1 MDGVESGEGV
11 PLSTAM
17 TNGPKVLYE
26 FGPFQVDPAKQVLLR
41 ENQPVAITPKVFE
54 TLLILVRHSRDVV
67 TKDDL
72 IKGVW
77 PDSFVEESNLSQNIF
92 VLRKTLGDTLEDRR
106 YIATI
111 PGRGYRFVAEVRTVS
126 QDGDDV
132 LISSSFRSQMVVE
145 HPVAAPTLS
154 VPADGLRP
162 KAIERYGWTVAAVMV
177 VLVGGAVLFLS
188 RHRQKPISLGKTDSV
203 LLADFTNTTG
213 DPVFDGAL
221 QQGLE
226 IQLKQSPFLSLVSE
240 ERVGRT
246 LSMMGQPADAR
257 LTQEIARE
265 VCERTASAAVL
276 DGSIA
281 KLGSQYVLGLR
292 AKNCRTGEV
301 LADEQAQAAR
311 KEDVLNALSEIASK
325 FRARFGESLTT
336 VEKYDT
342 PLAEATTPSLEALKD
357 YSMGVKVGTTG
368 SEEAAEPFF
377 KDAIGIDPKF
387 AMAYAFLG
395 LYYGSSGES
404 ALGTENISKAWQLR
418 DRASDY
424 EKFFITAYY
433 DGRATGNQEKAQV
446 TCETWAQ
453 AYPRDPIPHA
463 MLAGFIYPAFGKY
476 EEAAEAGEKAIQ
488 LNPDFAFGYVNLG
501 HAYLH
506 LGRPAEAEKVL
517 RRASDR
523 KIEAPY
529 LSLLRY
535 DVAFLKDDK
544 AGMEREA
551 ALSKGKSGTQDW
563 IFDHAAFV
571 IAYAGHL
578 QEARRM
584 SQRAVDFAQE
594 AGHREKAAVFETR
607 VALREAFFGNAPAA
621 KRSAMEALALA
632 QDREVQFG
640 AAFALALS
648 GDSYQAQTL
657 ANDLEKNFPE
667 DTAVRFNYMPSV
679 RALLALNHGEPAK
692 ATELLQ
698 TAVPNELGQP
708 RSAVNGYFGA
718 FYPIYVR
725 GLAYLALHQGTQA
738 AGEFQKILDHRGAVI
753 VDPVSVLAQLQ
764 LGRAYALSGNET
776 KAKSAYKDFVILW
789 KDADSDIPIL
799 KQAKAEYANLP

>member
-1 MDGVESGEGV
+1 VDGAEPKMGLQ
-11 PLSTAM
+11 LSTAM

-72 IKGVW
+72 MKSVW
-77 PDSFVEESNLSQNIF
+77 PDSFVEEANLSQNIF
-92 VLRKTLGDTLEDRR
+92 VLRKALGDTPEDRR

-111 PGRGYRFVAEVRTVS
+111 PGRGYRFVAEVRTIA

-132 LISSSFRSQMVVE
+132 LISSSSRAQIVVE
-145 HPVAAPTLS
+145 HPVAAPT
-154 VPADGLRP
+154 VPEPADGLWP
-162 KAIERYGWTVAAVMV
+162 KAIGRYGWAVAAVMV
-177 VLVGGAVLFLS
+177 VLVGGTILFLS
-188 RHRQKPISLGKTDSV
+188 RHRQKPVSLGETDSV

-240 ERVGRT
+240 ERVRQT
-246 LSMMGQPADAR
+246 LRMMGQPAEAR
-257 LTQEIARE
+257 LTPEIAPE

-276 DGSIA
+276 EGSIA

-325 FRARFGESLTT
+325 FRARVGESLTT

-342 PLAEATTPSLEALKD
+342 PLAEATTPSLEALKA
-357 YSMGVKVGTTG
+357 YSMGFKVAETR
-368 SEEAAEPFF
+368 SDEAAEPFL
-377 KDAIGIDPKF
+377 KHAIEIDPNF
-387 AMAYAFLG
+387 AMAYAYLG
-395 LYYGSSGES
+395 LVYGSAGES
-404 ALGTENISKAWQLR
+404 ALATVNINKAWQLR
-418 DRASDY
+418 DRASDN
-424 EKFFITAYY
+424 ERFFITAYH
-433 DGRATGNQEKAQV
+433 DGRATGNQEKAQM
-446 TCETWAQ
+446 TCEEWAQ
-453 AYPRDPIPHA
+453 AYPRDWLPHA
-463 MLAGFIYPAFGKY
+463 MLSGFIYPAFGKY
-476 EEAAEAGEKAIQ
+476 EKMAEGAARVIQ
-488 LNPDFAFGYVNLG
+488 LNPDVAIGYVSLG
-501 HAYLH
+501 NAYLH
-506 LGRPAEAEKVL
+506 LGRPAEVEKAL
-517 RRASDR
+517 QRASDR

-544 AGMEREA
+544 AGMEQEA
-551 ALSKGKSGTQDW
+551 AQAQGKSETQDW
-563 IFDHAAFV
+563 IFDHAAFAM
-571 IAYAGHL
+571 AYAGHL

-594 AGHREKAAVFETR
+594 AGHGEKSALFETR
-607 VALREAFFGNAPAA
+607 VALMEAFFGNAAEA
-621 KRSAMEALALA
+621 KRSATAALALA
-632 QDREVQFG
+632 RNREVQFG
-640 AAFALALS
+640 AAFAQALS
-648 GDSYQAQTL
+648 GDSSRAQTL

-698 TAVPNELGQP
+698 PAVPNELGQP
-708 RSAVNGYFGA
+708 RSAVNGFFGA
-718 FYPIYVR
+718 LYPIYVR
-725 GLAYLALHQGTQA
+725 GQAYLASHQGAQA
-738 AGEFQKILDHRGAVI
+738 AGEFQKILHHRGAVI
-753 VDPVSVLAQLQ
+753 VDPISVLAHLQ
-764 LGRAYALSGNET
+764 LGRAYALSGD
-776 KAKSAYKDFVILW
+776 KARAKIAYQDFLTLW
-789 KDADSDIPIL
+789 KDADPDIPVF
-799 KQAKAEYANLP
+799 KQAKAEYAKLN

>member
-1 MDGVESGEGV
+1 
-11 PLSTAM
+11 M
-17 TNGPKVLYE
+17 TNEPKVLYE

-41 ENQPVAITPKVFE
+41 ENQPVAITPKVFA

-92 VLRKTLGDTLEDRR
+92 VLRKTLGDTPEDRR

-111 PGRGYRFVAEVRTVS
+111 PGRGYRFVAEVRTVA

-132 LISSSFRSQMVVE
+132 LISSSSRAQIVVE
-145 HPVAAPTLS
+145 HPIAAPTLP
-154 VPADGLRP
+154 VPPDGLRS
-162 KAIERYGWTVAAVMV
+162 KSIWKYGLPVAAVIA
-177 VLVGGAVLFLS
+177 VLVVAATVFLS
-188 RHRQKPISLGKTDSV
+188 RRHKPIALGETDSV

-213 DPVFDGAL
+213 DPVFDGTL

-226 IQLKQSPFLSLVSE
+226 IQLKQSPFLSLVSDK
-240 ERVGRT
+240 RVQRT
-246 LSMMGQPADAR
+246 LSMMGKPADAR
-257 LTQEIARE
+257 LTPEIARE

-292 AKNCRTGEV
+292 AKDCRTGEV

-311 KEDVLNALSEIASK
+311 KEDVLNALSEIASR
-325 FRARFGESLTT
+325 FRARVGESLTT

-342 PLAEATTPSLEALKD
+342 PLAEATTPSLEALKA
-357 YSMGVKVGTTG
+357 YSTGWRVANTG

-377 KDAIGIDPKF
+377 KDAIEIDPKF
-387 AMAYAFLG
+387 AMAYASLG
-395 LYYGSSGES
+395 LHYGSAGES
-404 ALGTENISKAWQLR
+404 ALATENISKAWQLR
-418 DRASDY
+418 DRSSDN

-433 DGRATGNQEKAQV
+433 EGRATGNQEKAQV
-446 TCETWAQ
+446 TCEEWAQ
-453 AYPRDPIPHA
+453 AYPRDWLPHA
-463 MLAGFIYPAFGKY
+463 MLSGFIYPAFGKHEKAA
-476 EEAAEAGEKAIQ
+476 EEAEKVIQ
-488 LNPDFAFGYVNLG
+488 LGPDFAIGYVSLG
-501 HAYLH
+501 NAYLR
-506 LGRPAEAEKVL
+506 LGRPAEAQKAL
-517 RRASDR
+517 LRASGR

-551 ALSKGKSGTQDW
+551 AQAQGKSETQDW

-571 IAYAGHL
+571 VAYTGHL
-578 QEARRM
+578 QEARIM

-594 AGHREKAAVFETR
+594 AGHREKAALFETR
-607 VALREAFFGNAPAA
+607 VALREAFFGNALAA
-621 KRSAMEALALA
+621 KQSATEALALA
-632 QDREVQFG
+632 EDREVQFG

-648 GDSYQAQTL
+648 GDASRAQTL
-657 ANDLEKNFPE
+657 ANDLEKSFPE

-679 RALLALNHGEPAK
+679 RALLVLNHGEPTK
-692 ATELLQ
+692 ATELLH

-708 RSAVNGYFGA
+708 RSANGYFGA
-718 FYPIYVR
+718 LYPIYVR
-725 GLAYLALHQGTQA
+725 GLAYLASHQGAQA

-753 VDPVSVLAQLQ
+753 VDPISVLAHLQ
-764 LGRAYALSGNET
+764 LGRAYALSGDET
-776 KAKSAYKDFVILW
+776 KAKIAYQDFLTLW
-789 KDADSDIPIL
+789 KDADHDIPVL
-799 KQAKAEYANLP
+799 KQAKAEYAKLN